1 MAKRKNV
8 LFICVD
14 EWPGYLFGHAGRSD
28 VMTPTIDFLAREGIR
43 MENAYSECPVCIPAR
58 RSLMTGLS
66 PKHHGDRVYS
76 DRMVMPDAPTLASVF
91 HDAGYQTVAVG
102 KLHVYP
108 QRDRIGFDEALI
120 TEEGRYEFGVT
131 DDHQIWLGEHG
142 LTGEQF
148 LHGMGNNT
156 YYTRPWHLPEN
167 AHETN
172 WVTEMMMKE
181 MMRRDPTRPSF
192 FYVSYQYPH
201 PPLVPVKAFLD
212 KYEDVEPEASYGD
225 DWNDDWIIREMRTMA
240 SSYSPREIKAAKK
253 AFMAQ
258 CTHID
263 YSIRML
269 MGSLRELNM
278 LDDTIIVFMSD
289 HGDMLFDHGM
299 VAKRLFYEGAASIP
313 LIFSGKPMLEYK
325 GKGYEKK
332 LCCVADVMPT
342 LLSLCGID
350 DMPEMDGLPIFSE
363 KSHDYLYGEVSEGTK
378 STRMIRDGRYKLI
391 YYPCGNVFQLFD
403 MECDRKEEH
412 DLSADPSLAG
422 VLEKMK
428 KLLAENIYGDDLKW
442 LDGKGNFVGFEP
454 PSSGSAPD
462 FGLYNQRGYHWPPP
476 SGYSNKGKNA

>member
-142 LTGEQF
+142 MTGEQF